1 MSTLSDRLD
10 DYAVLPPSE
19 RAEVDRE
26 VALSG
31 SAEDAECL
39 ADARRFAAL
48 LDAAGDVRPEGPIS
62 AGIVAEYLADTS
74 LGLSHPDADRV
85 RAAIG
90 ADPELQAEAARIQA
104 RLDTRVRDADAHAAR
119 FEALFGTSEV
129 AELAPEPAAEP
140 AAERAPRNDR
150 ARASDRPAV
159 VSPRARLAV
168 TRRVLVIAVSFVV
181 AYGGLFAVSASQQTD
196 RARVADLRDL
206 GSYTPVTTRGAG
218 DADPLPARLDAALDA
233 VVAARRTTLG
243 LFPHVDAD
251 ALGAAAG
258 DLAGIVRVAGPG
270 TTVSQEA
277 RLALARVHVAKS
289 RDADAVSLLGSLVRD
304 ESYRAPEARR
314 LLDFIRTQKE

>member
-129 AELAPEPAAEP
+129 AEP

-168 TRRVLVIAVSFVV
+168 ARRVLVVAVSFVV

-277 RLALARVHVAKS
+277 RLALARVHVAQS

>member
-31 SAEDAECL
+31 SAEDAERL

-129 AELAPEPAAEP
+129 AELAPEPAAE
-140 AAERAPRNDR
+140 RAPRDDR

-159 VSPRARLAV
+159 VPPRARLAV
-168 TRRVLVIAVSFVV
+168 ARRVLVIAVSFVV

-243 LFPHVDAD
+243 LFPHIDAD

-270 TTVSQEA
+270 TIVSQEA
-277 RLALARVHVAKS
+277 RLALARVHVAQS